1 MFKSYSPKRR
11 IFLILTFMAYVC
23 CMLFVTVEACLP
35 GTISGNHS
43 DTVGGGIADIINGN
57 ATDQTVIIEPTGVA
71 ISNKEKTDL
80 YVGDTLQLSAKI
92 LPENSSFESL
102 TYESSQP
109 DILSVDPKGLVTAKK
124 EGTGIITCYSTS
136 FPSVKDTLSLTVHN
150 IDETKIE
157 SVINKAKEG
166 SDGVYDLECNK
177 TYTIKTTFTPSNTTI
192 KTLSYESDCL
202 DGSITLN
209 NGTIRTNSV
218 VIDPITITIKS
229 KQGFEN
235 KLKIKVHES
244 KINIIPLTK
253 IVISK
258 TEYVQSVGESINV
271 SSSGPYQISFEPSNA
286 TYKTYKLEISD
297 STIASVSSS
306 AVRGLKNGTATLKVT
321 SLKYPELSD
330 SRTITIDTVHLNSIG
345 NIYLGHSSSPTR
357 NVGES
362 RNLTYQNPS
371 PRNAS
376 AARGNKNDHIL
387 YESSVPEV
395 AKVDSNGKVTAR
407 KEGTST
413 LTRKF
418 YDTKEEKENHA
429 SPAVTKS
436 ISVKVVV
443 PPEPEGVYRF
453 TLKNTLSEANN
464 EELVLYNSKS
474 YPLSSKITVDKLYN
488 KDGKEITSGVSKT
501 LNYAID
507 SVYPEEQKENLS
519 LSNGTFVSNAKVP
532 LQVTFKITHKDSSL
546 SKYVTYYLIN
556 KRNRKASISNPVA
569 YRARDNT
576 FNGISYPSFDETAE
590 VSVSDTLDIKINPDI
605 DSLET
610 YRFTFETDKNKLYS
624 LTNRTSKGFSIHGRD
639 EGDRKVL
646 VTPLY
651 QDHVFTGNSRILH
664 LSIYHRYIEK
674 RSIKRF
680 KGTSTEEISLD
691 KHTDEKGTISLE
703 FTKGEKITYQLIK
716 SPENYTKE
724 NIRIQNSNSE
734 AVTVKDGVITR
745 KNIGTSTIVFED
757 RCSENKI
764 TLNLYVVNKSAFA
777 SKPFTLKQTYLSYDK
792 EKNVYHI
799 QNGTSAKITT
809 NFSKDSTYKTVTYQ
823 SSNREILQ
831 IGNDGN
837 ITPLKVG
844 ECKITAT
851 VDDGNTIHRSYSV
864 NIVVD
869 KKGIINN
876 RKSFLAKLR
885 KGLGHF
891 GAFLI
896 TGICSTLFY
905 LFLAKRRKQHL
916 YLVPINF
923 VQGFALAG
931 LTELI
936 QLFVPGRCGA
946 FSDVRIDYIGFL
958 FSSVSITLLFFLIPF
973 IIKLVKYLI
982 EKQKSKKANP

>member
-23 CMLFVTVEACLP
+23 CMLFVIVEACLP

-43 DTVGGGIADIINGN
+43 DAVGGGIADIINGN
-57 ATDQTVIIEPTGVA
+57 ATDQTVIVEPTDVV
-71 ISNKEKTDL
+71 INNKGKTDL
-80 YVGDTLQLSAKI
+80 YVGDTLQLSAKV
-92 LPENSSFESL
+92 LPENSSFQSL
-102 TYESSQP
+102 TYESSQL
-109 DILSVDPKGLVTAKK
+109 DVLSVDEKGLITAKK
-124 EGTGIITCYSTS
+124 EGTSIITCSSTS
-136 FPSVKDTLSLTVHN
+136 FPSIKDTLSLTVHN
-150 IDETKIE
+150 IHETKIE
-157 SVINKAKEG
+157 SIINEVKPA
-166 SDGVYDLECNK
+166 SDGIYDLECNK
-177 TYTIKTTFTPSNTTI
+177 TYTIKTTFTPNNTTI
-192 KTLSYESDCL
+192 KTLSYSSDCL
-202 DGSITLN
+202 DNSITLN

-218 VIDPITITIKS
+218 VADPITITIKS
-229 KQGFEN
+229 EQGFEN

-244 KINIIPLTK
+244 KTNIIPLTK
-253 IVISK
+253 IAITK
-258 TEYVQSVGESINV
+258 TDYVQSVGESINV
-271 SSSGPYQISFEPSNA
+271 NSSGPYQITFEPSNA
-286 TYKTYKLEISD
+286 TYKTFKLEISD
-297 STIASVSSS
+297 STVASVSSTT
-306 AVRGLKNGTATLKVT
+306 VRGLKNGMATLKVT

-345 NIYLGHSSSPTR
+345 SIYLGHSSSPTR
-357 NVGES
+357 NVGQE

-376 AARGNKNDHIL
+376 AARGNKSDHIL

-395 AKVDSNGKVTAR
+395 AKVDANGKVTAR

-418 YDTKEEKENHA
+418 YDTKEEKDSHG

-436 ISVKVVV
+436 IQVKVVV
-443 PPEPEGVYRF
+443 PPEPEGVYDF
-453 TLKNTLSEANN
+453 TLKNSLSEANN
-464 EELVLYNSKS
+464 DDLVLYNNKS
-474 YPLSSKITVDKLYN
+474 YSLSSKITVDKLYN
-488 KDGKEITSGVSKT
+488 KDGDEIKTGVSKT
-501 LNYAID
+501 LSFAID
-507 SVYPEEQKENLS
+507 SVFPEEQKQNLS
-519 LSNGTFVSNAKVP
+519 LSNGTFVSNATVP
-532 LQVTFKITHKDSSL
+532 LQVTFKVTHKDSGL
-546 SKYVTYYLIN
+546 FKYVTYYILN
-556 KRNRKASISNPVA
+556 KRTRQASLSNPVSS
-569 YRARDNT
+569 RTEDNT
-576 FNGISYPSFDETAE
+576 FNGISYPAFEEKGE
-590 VSVSDTLDIKINPDI
+590 VSVSDTLEIKINPEL
-605 DSLET
+605 DSQES
-610 YRFTFETDKNKLYS
+610 YNFTFESDKSSLYS
-624 LTNRTSKGFSIHGRD
+624 LTSRTSKGFSIHGRD

-646 VTPLY
+646 VTPCY
-651 QDHVFTGNSRILH
+651 QGHEFTGNSRILH
-664 LSIYHRYIEK
+664 LSIYHRYIEN

-680 KGTSTEEISLD
+680 KEASKEEISLE
-691 KHTDEKGTISLE
+691 KHTDEKGIISLE
-703 FTKGEKITYQLIK
+703 FTKGEKVTYQLIK

-724 NIRIQNSNSE
+724 EIRIQNSNPE
-734 AVTVKDGVITR
+734 AVTVKDGVFTR
-745 KNIGTSTIVFED
+745 KNIGKSTIVLED
-757 RCSENKI
+757 ECSGNKI
-764 TLNLYVVNKSAFA
+764 TLNLFVVNKSAFA
-777 SKPFTLKQTYLSYDK
+777 SNPFTLKQTYLTYDK
-792 EKNVYHI
+792 EKNAYHI
-799 QNGTSAKITT
+799 QNGTTAKITT
-809 NFSKDSTYKTVTYQ
+809 NFTKESTYKTVSYH
-823 SSNREILQ
+823 SSNTEILQ

-851 VDDGNTIHRSYSV
+851 VDDNNTIHRAYSV

-869 KKGIINN
+869 KKGIIDN

-923 VQGFALAG
+923 VQGFAVAG

-958 FSSVSITLLFFLIPF
+958 FSSVTITLLFFLIPL

-982 EKQKSKKANP
+982 EKQKNKKANQ